1 MGQNERDFADWLA
14 ARCRSLDGADGTG
27 AIPIG
32 DDMGAIA
39 VGSSQILVSS
49 DLMLDGVHF
58 DSSKHSFEMIGRK
71 AVACNLSDCAAMA
84 VRPRGVVVSLAM
96 PKSSTIDD
104 AKAIIDGVVG
114 ICEEFECALIGGDTT
129 GWKQGLVI
137 DVAVIAEPFPG
148 IEPVRRSGA
157 RVGDGIF
164 VTGKLGGS
172 IHGRH
177 MTFTPR
183 VKESQRIAMA
193 LGERLHAMMDISD
206 GLGIDLDRM
215 MKASNKGAT
224 LERSAVLSI
233 ASAALCDAVSNE
245 DKRLVHA
252 LSDGEDYE
260 LLLSANIDEHDA
272 RELGLLRVGM
282 VTDGGGLRLYDGQDI
297 GTPLYPMGWQH
308 F

>member
-1 MGQNERDFADWLA
+1 MGQNERDFIDWLTVRRQSLERAGA
-14 ARCRSLDGADGTG
+14 AG
-27 AIPIG
+27 AIAIG

-39 VGSSQILVSS
+39 VGERQILVSS
-49 DLMLDGVHF
+49 DLMLEGVHF
-58 DSSKHSFEMIGRK
+58 ETSKHSFEMIGRK

-104 AKAIIDGVVG
+104 AKAIIEGVIG
-114 ICEEFECALIGGDTT
+114 ICGEFDCVLIGGDTT
-129 GWKQGLVI
+129 GWKHGLVI
-137 DVAVIAEPFPG
+137 DVAVVAEPYPG
-148 IEPVRRSGA
+148 IDPIRRSGA

-177 MTFTPR
+177 LSFTPR
-183 VKESQRIAMA
+183 VKEAHKIALA
-193 LGERLHAMMDISD
+193 LGEKLHAMMDISD

-215 MKASNKGAT
+215 MKRSNKGAK
-224 LERSAVLSI
+224 LERLAVMKV
-233 ASAALCDAVSNE
+233 ASTALRDVVSNE
-245 DKRLVHA
+245 DKLLVHV

-260 LLLSANIDEHDA
+260 LLLTANIDESLA
-272 RELGLLRVGM
+272 CELGLVRLGI
-282 VTDGGGLRLYDGQDI
+282 VTKRRGLRLDHGE
-297 GTPLYPMGWQH
+297 GVETPLFPIGWQH

>member
-39 VGSSQILVSS
+39 VGSGQILVSS

-104 AKAIIDGVVG
+104 GKAIIDGVVG

-224 LERSAVLSI
+224 LERSAILNV
-233 ASAALCDAVSNE
+233 ASDELKTHESCADAIV
-245 DKRLVHA
+245 DHVI
-252 LSDGEDYE
+252 SDGEDYE
-260 LLLSANIDEHDA
+260 LLIAADA
-272 RELGLLRVGM
+272 DDDVAKELELIRVGVVM
-282 VTDGGGLRLYDGQDI
+282 DGEGLNMKSDDGILSQI
-297 GTPLYPMGWQH
+297 EPTGWQH